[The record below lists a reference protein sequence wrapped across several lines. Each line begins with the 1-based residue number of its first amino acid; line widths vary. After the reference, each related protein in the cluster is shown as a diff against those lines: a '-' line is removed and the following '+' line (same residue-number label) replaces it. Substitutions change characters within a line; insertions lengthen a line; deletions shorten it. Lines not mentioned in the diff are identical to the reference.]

1 MPYEKQPI
9 IRMFLRTPGLQQQ
22 INKPEKD
29 LRSQVHCYQDP
40 TSQKLWWLRNSGH
53 AEDRQ
58 VISVDSAFDTTGIIT
73 LLLSA
78 RTSRKK

>member
-40 TSQKLWWLRNSGH
+40 TSL
-53 AEDRQ
+53 ATD
-58 VISVDSAFDTTGIIT
+58 AF
-73 LLLSA
+73 LSA
-78 RTSRKK
+78 LAPFGY